1 MVKSFNTLVILLMLA
16 SCASSPSKSTSE
28 KQIDPFI
35 KFYKQSYDGILPITE
50 KVEVFIIGSKNDE
63 ALDQLLTRG
72 FQLIGESNWE
82 GPSKNVTEEA
92 KNFAKSIGAEAIA
105 YYSEFLESKPSSFTL
120 SSGQTIYR
128 ENKRYSHNAG
138 YLVKK
143 NINKMMHGIYFNL
156 LSSGEKELYQTSY
169 GFRVNT
175 VVNNY
180 PAFNAGFIPGDII
193 LEVDG
198 IKMIELEDY
207 PPVNKE
213 VSIFKV
219 LRAGSVK
226 EIRIDNT
233 NLLQP

>member
-1 MVKSFNTLVILLMLA
+1 MKIFNTLVILLVLV
-16 SCASSPSKSTSE
+16 SCATSPSAKG
-28 KQIDPFI
+28 IDAFI
-35 KFYKQSYDGILPITE
+35 KYYEQYYDGILPITE
-50 KVEVFIIGSKNDE
+50 DVKVFILDSENDVV
-63 ALDQLLTRG
+63 LDQLATSG
-72 FQLIGESNWE
+72 YQIIGESNWY
-82 GPSKNVTEEA
+82 GSASIVTEEA
-92 KNFAKSIGAEAIA
+92 KNYAKSIGAEAIV
-105 YYSEFLESKPSSFTL
+105 YYSEFLDSKQSSFT
-120 SSGQTIYR
+120 SSQGQTYYF

-143 NINKMMHGIYFNL
+143 NINKMKHGLYFNT
-156 LSSGEKELYQTSY
+156 LSSDEKELYQTSY
-169 GFRVNT
+169 GFRIST

-207 PPVNKE
+207 PPVNKD

-233 NLLQP
+233 NSPFND